1 MAAGENLGAKFSI
14 DITDLKTGLAQAN
27 RLIRNSESEFQAAA
41 AGMDD
46 WSSSAEGL
54 QKRVD
59 SLTDQVEIQKSK
71 VAALVDEKQN
81 IIDKMTAEGKSNE
94 EIERAVDGVNKSIER
109 EGKQLDRLQGS
120 LKKNQA
126 ALDKMNDATED
137 AADSTD
143 DLSDNAKD
151 ARKPLDKL
159 TDTIEEQEDKL
170 KDLKK
175 QYANAVLE
183 HGKNSKSAKKLGK
196 EIDSLTKDLD
206 KNKEKLEKTE
216 RATKEVGDGF
226 KGLKTVAGVAAGAI
240 AGIAAAAGAAVG
252 AFLGLAESTRET
264 RTNMGKVQ
272 TAFESA
278 GFSAEQA
285 ANTYKDFYGVLGDE
299 GQATE
304 AVNLLSKLAKNEEQL
319 AEYTTIATGIYAEF
333 GDSLPIEG
341 LIEAA
346 NETAKTGA
354 VTGSLADA
362 LNWST
367 LSSEEWT
374 EAFNGHPKALKKF
387 QNALKGGA
395 TAEEAFNEA
404 LTKCT
409 TESEREQ
416 VIRQA
421 LTLLYG
427 ESAAAYEENNA
438 AVIEANKAQA
448 DLSATMAELG
458 EKAEPIMTTLKQGF
472 NDVLQAVLGL
482 LEDVDWDAIS
492 ASISNAFAYFIDSI
506 LPAIVDGIQWI
517 IDNKDILI
525 AGIAGVGTAFAAWNV
540 VSLIQN
546 VVGAMKGMTIAQAA
560 LNLVMSLNPI
570 GLVIA
575 AIAGLV
581 AAFVV
586 LWNKC
591 DWFREFWIGLWET
604 IKSAASIAWEAIKT
618 FCTETIPQLISD
630 IGTWFSELPGTIK
643 KWLDNAIA
651 KVTEWGTNLVSTGTQ
666 KATEFYNKIVEW
678 VKKLP
683 GEVWT
688 WLSNTA
694 AKVVTWGGD
703 IATKGLEAAKKL
715 LKSVTDKVKELP
727 GEVWTWLSDTA
738 TKVKDWGGDLAAKGL
753 EAATELWDS
762 IVEKVSGLPDKIKSV
777 GSDIVS
783 GMWSGISDKAQWL
796 KEKISGWAGNITSW
810 AKGVLG
816 IHSPSRV
823 FADEV
828 GANMALGVGVGFKD
842 SMKGVSRD
850 IKTALDGAVPD
861 VGAGA
866 TGAHKGLASSPV
878 GGVTVYQTNH
888 YSQAHS
894 RYELYKSKQQTAA
907 AVRLA
912 MGGA

>member
-27 RLIRNSESEFQAAA
+27 RLIRDSESEFQAAA

-46 WSSSAEGL
+46 WSESSEGL
-54 QKRVD
+54 KKRID
-59 SLTDQVEIQKSK
+59 SLNDQIKIQEEK
-71 VAALVDEKQN
+71 VSALVKEKKRIVQQM
-81 IIDKMTAEGKSNE
+81 KAEGKSNE
-94 EIERAVDGVNKSIER
+94 EIERAVDGVNKAIAK
-109 EGKQLDRLQGS
+109 EGKQLTTLQGN
-120 LKKNQA
+120 LKK
-126 ALDKMNDATED
+126 T
-137 AADSTD
+137 
-143 DLSDNAKD
+143 
-151 ARKPLDKL
+151 
-159 TDTIEEQEDKL
+159 EDKL
-170 KDLKK
+170 ESVEKESRDVGEAFEGLKK
-175 QYANAVLE
+175 AGGIAV
-183 HGKNSKSAKKLGK
+183 
-196 EIDSLTKDLD
+196 
-206 KNKEKLEKTE
+206 
-216 RATKEVGDGF
+216 
-226 KGLKTVAGVAAGAI
+226 GAI

-264 RTNMGKVQ
+264 RTNMAKLE

-278 GFSAEQA
+278 GLSAEA
-285 ANTYKDFYGVLGDE
+285 ATKTYTDLYGVLGDE

-304 AVNLLSKLAKNEEQL
+304 AAQHIAKMAKTQEDLANW
-319 AEYTTIATGIYAEF
+319 TTIATGVYATF
-333 GDSLPIEG
+333 GDSLPIES
-341 LIEAA
+341 LTEAA
-346 NETAKTGA
+346 NETAKTGTI
-354 VTGSLADA
+354 TGSLADA
-362 LNWST
+362 LNWAGVNEDDFQASLDKCST
-367 LSSEEWT
+367 
-374 EAFNGHPKALKKF
+374 
-387 QNALKGGA
+387 
-395 TAEEAFNEA
+395 
-404 LTKCT
+404 
-409 TESEREQ
+409 EQ
-416 VIRQA
+416 ERQA
-421 LTLLYG
+421 LITEKLNGLYG

-458 EKAEPIMTTLKQGF
+458 EKAEPIMTTLKRGF

-492 ASISNAFAYFIDSI
+492 ASISSAFAYFIDTI

-525 AGIAGVGTAFAAWNV
+525 AGIAGVGAAFAAWQV
-540 VSLIQN
+540 VSLIQS
-546 VVGAMKGMTIAQAA
+546 VTSAMKGMTIAQAA

-570 GLVIA
+570 ALVVA

-581 AAFVV
+581 AAFIY
-586 LWNKC
+586 LWNNC
-591 DWFREFWIGLWET
+591 DAFREFWVGLWET
-604 IKSAASIAWEAIKT
+604 IKSAATVAWEAIKT

-630 IGTWFSELPGTIK
+630 IGAWFAELPGTIK
-643 KWLDNAIA
+643 TWLDDAIA

-666 KATEFYNKIVEW
+666 KATEFYNKVVEW

-688 WLSNTA
+688 WLSNVA

-703 IATKGLEAAKKL
+703 MASKGLEAAKKL

-738 TKVKDWGGDLAAKGL
+738 TKVKSWGGDLAKKGL
-753 EAATELWDS
+753 EAATELWNS
-762 IVEKVSGLPDKIKSV
+762 IVDKVKGLPDEIKSV

-783 GMWSGISDKAQWL
+783 GMWNGINDKAQWL
-796 KEKISGWAGNITSW
+796 KDKISGWAGSITKW

-816 IHSPSRV
+816 IHSPSKV

-842 SMKGVSRD
+842 GMKGVSRD
-850 IKTALDGAVPD
+850 IKTALSGAVPNVD
-861 VGAGA
+861 APGSGPR
-866 TGAHKGLASSPV
+866 GGLASGSA
-878 GGVTVYQTNH
+878 GGVTVYQTNN